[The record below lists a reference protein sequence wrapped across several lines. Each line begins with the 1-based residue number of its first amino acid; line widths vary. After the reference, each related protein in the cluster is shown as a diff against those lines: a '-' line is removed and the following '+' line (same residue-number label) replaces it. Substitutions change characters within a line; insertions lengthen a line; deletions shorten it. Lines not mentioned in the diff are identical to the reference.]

1 MSAVVHNISIVE
13 KMPSLSV
20 PIPVNLTRYLNESNY
35 EHEDFTLTSARTLR
49 ARVSPF
55 IFIQ

>member
-1 MSAVVHNISIVE
+1 
-13 KMPSLSV
+13 MPSLSV